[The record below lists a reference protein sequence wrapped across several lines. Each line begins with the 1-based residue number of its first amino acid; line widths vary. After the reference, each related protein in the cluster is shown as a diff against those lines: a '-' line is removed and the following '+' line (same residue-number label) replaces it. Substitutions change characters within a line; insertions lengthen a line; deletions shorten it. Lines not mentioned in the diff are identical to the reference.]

1 MAVERER
8 NIYLVVF
15 AGLLPLVPV
24 LLNPF
29 INLGLPLWLGGVLSL
44 LSWFF
49 MSHVAI
55 REAGNGQSLM
65 TKKNSLNTEL
75 QTLKEKL
82 KQLEDSG
89 EKSRPINTSL
99 LRKIVEKDFSK
110 VRVGLETKVKE
121 LQSKLVEAESSQ
133 SKVKYELAAM
143 KSKSERLGE
152 EVSGLKV
159 ENQSLTNTPQ
169 NTITLLELKSRELEA
184 RLGERDEQM
193 TVQEGQLRKI
203 LDLIP
208 DIEAQ
213 LKSVIEHTENSAIEI
228 GDKVRFIYEKA
239 QEHLAE
245 SNEINKQFSGK
256 PAAGGD
262 EINDRPSLSSVLNN
276 ALQLLKEMT
285 DMLEENS
292 RLNVEYHSSIE
303 AILENTATI
312 NKITEDIQY
321 ISDQTNLLALNA
333 AIEAARAGEHGRGFS
348 VVAEEVRKLSDRT
361 NQASNDIT
369 QIVGKVNDSVED
381 ISHSLTDNLKKT
393 KSKKESVDE
402 AVDLLLNTAKES
414 TEVFS
419 QLVESS
425 VLSSESVA
433 SNIDQIILSLQFQ
446 DITKQ
451 EIEAA
456 GVPLNQ
462 IDTVANDLITRLT
475 TVVNS
480 RKISMGVEHLP
491 EAASGAAQPS
501 TPPPPSGDT
510 QPSGST
516 SAPAPA
522 PAPAVEQ
529 PVVADAPAAQ
539 SEPVPEAKPAEKEDV
554 EKIGPKD
561 VLFF

>member
-1 MAVERER
+1 MADERER

-49 MSHVAI
+49 MSHVAV
-55 REAGNGQSLM
+55 REAGNGQSLSK
-65 TKKNSLNTEL
+65 KKNSLATEL
-75 QTLKEKL
+75 KTLKEKL

-475 TVVNS
+475 AVVSS

-491 EAASGAAQPS
+491 EAASAAAQPS

-510 QPSGST
+510 QPSGSS

-522 PAPAVEQ
+522 AEQ